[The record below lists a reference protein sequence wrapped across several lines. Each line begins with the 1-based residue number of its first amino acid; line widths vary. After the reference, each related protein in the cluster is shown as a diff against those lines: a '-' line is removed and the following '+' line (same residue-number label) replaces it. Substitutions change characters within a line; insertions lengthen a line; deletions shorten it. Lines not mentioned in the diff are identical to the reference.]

1 MFACFCLCVAF
12 VAFVAQKSSLQQF
25 NSIHATFPKNQ
36 SVQKFRTM
44 ATPKIINF
52 ATGNN
57 KKLEEVPA
65 CLHANSLHP
74 DQDRPNRFEP

>member
-1 MFACFCLCVAF
+1 
-12 VAFVAQKSSLQQF
+12 
-25 NSIHATFPKNQ
+25 
-36 SVQKFRTM
+36 M

-52 ATGNN
+52 ATGNK